1 MLKGYITNLG
11 EYSNGSVVGKWVEFP
26 TTDTLE
32 EVLEDIG
39 SPEEYFFTDYDNDI
53 NIDLGEF
60 EDFNRLNDLAERLEG
75 VDTDL
80 IAAYI
85 EAYNSDIEDVLDHI
99 DDVVWYPGYTL
110 EDVAFE
116 IANDCYNIPEE
127 IAAYFDYE
135 KFAQDLSYGGYCE
148 TEHGVICY

>member
-1 MLKGYITNLG
+1 MLRGFVTNLG
-11 EYSNGSVVGKWVEFP
+11 AYTEGTLVGKWVEFP
-26 TTDTLE
+26 TTETLE

-53 NIDLGEF
+53 DLDLGEF

-85 EAYNSDIEDVLDHI
+85 EYTGGDIEDALDHI
-99 DDVVWYPGYTL
+99 DNVVWYPGYTL
-110 EDVAFE
+110 EDVAYE
-116 IANDCYNIPEE
+116 IAHDCYNIPEE
-127 IAAYFDYE
+127 IEAYFDYK
-135 KFAQDLSYGGYCE
+135 KFARDLQYDGYYE
-148 TEHGVICY
+148 TVKGVICC